1 MRDRTWGEQSKSE
14 KRGLFQRKGYSEK
27 TGQTC
32 GEGKGRQQTV
42 KVLLGLSPWTQSSG
56 KPLIWRP
63 LFSQSAF
70 PPSSRPVTL
79 AGTPGVIKTIEGFL
93 YNENSFKFI
102 VSLPGIAMPW
112 GFLCLMLVICC
123 TRTAMR
129 HPFSLSWIPVL
140 HVATTKCIL
149 I

>member
-1 MRDRTWGEQSKSE
+1 MKRGENGRRNIDRETGTWGEQSKSE

-32 GEGKGRQQTV
+32 GEGKG
-42 KVLLGLSPWTQSSG
+42 TQSSG
-56 KPLIWRP
+56 KPLISRP

-93 YNENSFKFI
+93 YNENSFKSI

-112 GFLCLMLVICC
+112 GFLCLMLMVCC

-129 HPFSLSWIPVL
+129 HPFSLS
-140 HVATTKCIL
+140 
-149 I
+149 